1 MRGEHCGISPSAVN
15 SWGSSPHARGTL
27 CDIGESVMRT
37 RIIPACAGNTW
48 PVNSSSIK
56 VEDHPRMRG
65 EHQSNIKPL
74 PATGGSSPHARGT
87 PCRPRPGRDP
97 PGIIPACAGN
107 TESLTLILIGRRD
120 HPRMRGEHS
129 SFGSV
134 LVVCWGSSPHA
145 RGTLAVSRLPGLPG
159 GIIPACAGNTAL
171 TLTMRTRWRDHPR
184 MRGEHVRR

>member
-129 SFGSV
+129 SSCVGDHPRMRGEHWRY
-134 LVVCWGSSPHA
+134 LVSLVSPVGSSPHA
-145 RGTLAVSRLPGLPG
+145 RGTP
-159 GIIPACAGNTAL
+159 
-171 TLTMRTRWRDHPR
+171 H
-184 MRGEHVRR
+184 